1 MRLNIFYFL
10 VVKTVRLNDSF
21 KLIQNHLIICKSLFF
36 FFGIFFQEGP
46 GFILIHRLKR
56 KGALGWV
63 YF

>member
-21 KLIQNHLIICKSLFF
+21 KLIQNHLIISKSMSL
-36 FFGIFFQEGP
+36 FFQEGP

-63 YF
+63 YY